1 MEKELHLRDVGEAG
15 LLARIFE
22 RLPGGGAGVL
32 VGPGDD
38 AAILAG
44 SGDDAV
50 AFASD
55 AMVEGVHFDLAFM
68 TPADV
73 GWRLTCA
80 NLSDLAAMGAEPW
93 AAVISAAAPAAAP
106 VAAMESFFEG
116 AAELAAREGLAL
128 VGGDVV
134 ASPGHLFFAMAILGR
149 APGGKFL
156 TRGGASPGDFV
167 YVSGELGLAQ
177 AGLHVLTGEGECR
190 PAAAS
195 AATARYRRPTP
206 RLELG
211 RVLRE
216 LAPSAAVIDTSDS
229 LAESVAHLARASG
242 VGIRVEAAS
251 LPVAEAARDV
261 AASRGEDAVAYAVGA
276 GEDFELLFT
285 CSGEKAATLT
295 QAAAAKGVKVSR
307 IGLITEAAEGV
318 VLARDGDAEPLPPA
332 AFAHF

>member
-1 MEKELHLRDVGEAG
+1 MHDVGEAG
-15 LLARIFE
+15 ILARIFE
-22 RLPGGGAGVL
+22 RLPPGGAGVL

-38 AAILAG
+38 AAALAA

-50 AFASD
+50 VFASD
-55 AMVEGVHFDLAFM
+55 AMVESVHFDLAFM

-93 AAVISAAAPAAAP
+93 AAVISVAAPPATAAAYVDGFFNGAAA
-106 VAAMESFFEG
+106 
-116 AAELAAREGLAL
+116 LARQEGLAL

-134 ASPGHLFFAMAILGR
+134 ASPAHLFFAMAILGKG
-149 APGGKFL
+149 PGGQVL
-156 TRGGASPGDFV
+156 TRGGASPGDFLL
-167 YVSGELGLAQ
+167 VSGELGLAQ
-177 AGLHVLTGEGECR
+177 AGLHLLASEGECR

-211 RVLRE
+211 RLLRE
-216 LAPSAAVIDTSDS
+216 RVPSAAVIDTSDS
-229 LAESVAHLARASG
+229 LAESAAHLARASG
-242 VGIRVEAAS
+242 VGVTLEAES

-261 AASRGEDAVAYAVGA
+261 AASRGEDVVAYATGA

-285 CSGEKAATLT
+285 CAPAEAAAV
-295 QAAAAKGVKVSR
+295 AAAAGQMRVRVTR
-307 IGLITEAAEGV
+307 VGTITETAGSV
-318 VLARDGDAEPLPPA
+318 MLAREGDVKPLTPTG
-332 AFAHF
+332 FVHF